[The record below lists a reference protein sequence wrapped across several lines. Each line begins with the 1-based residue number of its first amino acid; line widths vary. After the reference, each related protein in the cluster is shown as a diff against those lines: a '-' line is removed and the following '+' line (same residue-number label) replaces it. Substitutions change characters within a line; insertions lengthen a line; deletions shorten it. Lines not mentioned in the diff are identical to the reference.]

1 MSLHPAILHCQYA
14 YIRDNHMGLHPAI
27 LHFQYAEICVKNM
40 GLEAAIP
47 HCQYA
52 EIFFKLQR
60 FGHSQFLLS
69 ICRNQYSL

>member
-14 YIRDNHMGLHPAI
+14 D
-27 LHFQYAEICVKNM
+27 ICFKNM
-40 GLEAAIP
+40 SLEAAIP

-52 EIFFKLQR
+52 ETFVKTQR
-60 FGHSQFLLS
+60 FGHSQSLLS